1 MNIKVFQRSNWG
13 NTHTYILDDKIQDA
27 VMTLT
32 KKKTIDRYDERAL
45 EALGHTIEIVLDP
58 SLSVDRASLVA

>member
-1 MNIKVFQRSNWG
+1 MNIKVFQKSNWG
-13 NTHTYILDDKIQDA
+13 NTHTYILDDNINDA

-32 KKKTIDRYDERAL
+32 KKKTIDRYDIRAL

-58 SLSVDRASLVA
+58 SLSVDRATLVA